1 MRYKSGFRYDKPSFL
16 LGLARILDLGN
27 TLRGPDFVDEYA
39 NNGAEADAAAI
50 RRDWEMVGQD
60 IAGAMWQ
67 FETEHTNE
75 INPSVRL

>member
-1 MRYKSGFRYDKPSFL
+1 MRHKSGFRYAKPSFL

-27 TLRGPDFVDEYA
+27 TLRGPDFIDEYA
-39 NNGAEADAAAI
+39 NNGAEADAAAT

-60 IAGAMWQ
+60 IAGALGQ
-67 FETEHTNE
+67 FETEHANE